1 MEILRKIF
9 KIKPKKIKE
18 VLPTVENKNFVMQG
32 GVRNYLGKTE
42 EVNNA
47 PRYWQSFHTSP
58 KTELCYITDAEK
70 KLLLDANLHGSLK
83 NGQPNVG
90 ASGLLSYDGGGYGSE
105 SAGTGG
111 NDGFGGGMGNN
122 NTFKTKAK
130 KKAQK
135 TYSILSNIFTGLSNM
150 VTVGRQQN
158 ADVKAGL
165 RDPADFS
172 TPGNDGDNNRPVII
186 KKNIG
191 GNTIQTT
198 APTAAEVSQSEA
210 ANADAAALKV
220 KKRGR
225 SQSILTNAKGVT
237 KTSSGYSLGTPS
249 LLGRV

>member
-1 MEILRKIF
+1 MAYRGGGFDAGASSNFGNENFGEGQGKNDYSS
-9 KIKPKKIKE
+9 KPK
-18 VLPTVENKNFVMQG
+18 T
-32 GVRNYLGKTE
+32 KT
-42 EVNNA
+42 
-47 PRYWQSFHTSP
+47 
-58 KTELCYITDAEK
+58 
-70 KLLLDANLHGSLK
+70 
-83 NGQPNVG
+83 
-90 ASGLLSYDGGGYGSE
+90 
-105 SAGTGG
+105 
-111 NDGFGGGMGNN
+111 
-122 NTFKTKAK
+122 KTKA
-130 KKAQK
+130 QK
-135 TYSILSNIFTGLSNM
+135 PYSILSNIFTGLSNM

-172 TPGNDGDNNRPVII
+172 TPGNDGDNNNNTPIII

-225 SQSILTNAKGVT
+225 SASILTSSQGVT
-237 KTSSGYSLGTPS
+237 KMASNYSLGKKS

>member
-1 MEILRKIF
+1 MAYR
-9 KIKPKKIKE
+9 
-18 VLPTVENKNFVMQG
+18 G
-32 GVRNYLGKTE
+32 GG
-42 EVNNA
+42 
-47 PRYWQSFHTSP
+47 F
-58 KTELCYITDAEK
+58 DA
-70 KLLLDANLHGSLK
+70 
-83 NGQPNVG
+83 G
-90 ASGLLSYDGGGYGSE
+90 ASSNFGSE
-105 SAGTGG
+105 
-111 NDGFGGGMGNN
+111 NFGGGQGKNDYSSKPKP
-122 NTFKTKAK
+122 KT
-130 KKAQK
+130 KAQK

>member
-1 MEILRKIF
+1 MAYRGGGFDAGASSNFGSENFGGNQGKNDYSS
-9 KIKPKKIKE
+9 KPK
-18 VLPTVENKNFVMQG
+18 T
-32 GVRNYLGKTE
+32 KT
-42 EVNNA
+42 
-47 PRYWQSFHTSP
+47 
-58 KTELCYITDAEK
+58 
-70 KLLLDANLHGSLK
+70 
-83 NGQPNVG
+83 
-90 ASGLLSYDGGGYGSE
+90 
-105 SAGTGG
+105 
-111 NDGFGGGMGNN
+111 
-122 NTFKTKAK
+122 
-130 KKAQK
+130 KAQK
-135 TYSILSNIFTGLSNM
+135 TYSILSNIVQGLSKM

-172 TPGNDGDNNRPVII
+172 TPGNDGDNNNNTPIII

-225 SQSILTNAKGVT
+225 SASILTSAKGVT
-237 KTSSGYSLGTPS
+237 KMASNYSLGKKS